1 MSKVTFQDWNESCIL
16 NTTIMAKMMI
26 CRYIYLKKN
35 NLTLCEML
43 LQIKMWKF
51 HGLSRALIISY
62 YTKPSEFYCTSSD
75 VIKHNE
81 I

>member
-43 LQIKMWKF
+43 LQINMWKF
-51 HGLSRALIISY
+51 HRISRAFIISY
-62 YTKPSEFYCTSSD
+62 HAKPSEFYCTRSD
-75 VIKHNE
+75 VIKHNG